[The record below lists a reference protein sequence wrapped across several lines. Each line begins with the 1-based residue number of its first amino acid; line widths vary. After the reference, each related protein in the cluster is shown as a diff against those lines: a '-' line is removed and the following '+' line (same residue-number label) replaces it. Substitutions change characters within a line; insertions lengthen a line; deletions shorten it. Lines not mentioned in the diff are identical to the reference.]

1 MGDPKTQKDFGKR
14 DCELVIVLI
23 RNTSVRNG
31 NLCYIMILPNET
43 LS

>member
-1 MGDPKTQKDFGKR
+1 MGDPKTQKDFRKR

-23 RNTSVRNG
+23 WNRSIRNSNVY
-31 NLCYIMILPNET
+31 YIMILPNES